1 MKLFNRSPH
10 KLIRGMPDMKIM
22 RLLCGFFIALS
33 PLSTRMWPS
42 VSGQN
47 ARVQSVE
54 IINVAEFLRECSEVS
69 VKKVEESRRQLGNY
83 TYKARKTW
91 REQSRNGADEHSE
104 VFEVYPPPFRK
115 WRAGGRFKLDSD
127 VLIEKDGKPVSPER
141 IEKERLKV
149 GRDLEKFERAS
160 DPFTEPLFK
169 KPDSMAWLS
178 FFVYKNVIAM
188 PFANERIVFLGD
200 EFFEKCEFD
209 KPYRDSVGG
218 RDTIAL
224 RFHPRP
230 DAVYSER
237 TKYLSNFEGIIW
249 VDEAD
254 KFIFRLAAWPQG
266 VKFDSNDSDHLLEN
280 AAVAIDYI
288 RVKEGPWFRRMG
300 RMNALKYPR
309 ALLWL
314 KYDFSLEC
322 FDYKL
327 YKVDSEKEKLSVP
340 EKK

>member
-1 MKLFNRSPH
+1 MNT
-10 KLIRGMPDMKIM
+10 M
-22 RLLCGFFIALS
+22 RPLCCFFIALA

-47 ARVQSVE
+47 AKVQSVE
-54 IINVAEFLRECSEVS
+54 IINVTEFLRECREES

-83 TYKARKTW
+83 AFKWRKTW
-91 REQSRNGADEHSE
+91 REQSRNGPDEHSE

-115 WRAGGRFKLDSD
+115 WRAGERFKLDSD
-127 VLIEKDGKPVSPER
+127 VMIEKDGKPVSRER

-149 GRDLEKFERAS
+149 GRNLERFERAS
-160 DPFTEPLFK
+160 DPYTDPLFK
-169 KPDSMAWLS
+169 KPDSMAWFSLG
-178 FFVYKNVIAM
+178 VHKNVIAM
-188 PFANERIVFLGD
+188 PFANERIEFLGD
-200 EFFEKCEFD
+200 EFFDQCEFD
-209 KPYRDSVGG
+209 KPYRDNVSG

-224 RFHPRP
+224 RFHQRQG
-230 DAVYSER
+230 AVFSER

-266 VKFDSNDSDHLLEN
+266 VKFDSNDSYHLLEN
-280 AAVAIDYI
+280 AAVAIDHT
-288 RVKEGPWFRRMG
+288 RTKEGLWFRRMG

-314 KYDFSLEC
+314 KYDFSLEW

-340 EKK
+340 EKN

>member
-1 MKLFNRSPH
+1 MPEMKT
-10 KLIRGMPDMKIM
+10 M
-22 RLLCGFFIALS
+22 RLLCCFFIALA
-33 PLSTRMWPS
+33 PLSTRMWPT
-42 VSGQN
+42 VSGQE
-47 ARVQSVE
+47 AKVQSVE
-54 IINVAEFLRECSEVS
+54 TLNVAGFLRECREES
-69 VKKVEESRRQLGNY
+69 VKKVEESRRQSGNY
-83 TYKARKTW
+83 AYKRRKAW
-91 REQSRNGADEHSE
+91 REQSKNGADEHSE
-104 VFEVYPPPFRK
+104 VFEVYPLPFRK
-115 WRAGGRFKLDSD
+115 LRAGERFKLDSE

-149 GRDLEKFERAS
+149 GRNLERFERAS
-160 DPFTEPLFK
+160 DPMTESLFK
-169 KPDSMAWLS
+169 KPDSMAWFS
-178 FFVYKNVIAM
+178 FDVNKKVIAM
-188 PFANERIVFLGD
+188 PFANERIEFQGD
-200 EFFEKCEFD
+200 EFFDQCEFD
-209 KPYRDSVGG
+209 KPYRDNVGG
-218 RDTIAL
+218 RDAIAL

-230 DAVYSER
+230 GAVFAES

-280 AAVAIDYI
+280 AAVAIDYT
-288 RVKEGPWFRRMG
+288 RTKEGLWFCRIG
-300 RMNALKYPR
+300 RMNAMKYPG

-314 KYDFSLEC
+314 THDFFLEW